1 MEVALLCIGDELLK
15 GSTVNTNLAFLGEKL
30 LENGMIPKLSLE
42 VPDRDADIRGAL
54 GYAFSRADVVLTSG
68 GLGPTAD
75 DLTKSAVANW
85 FGLPLVHRPEAER
98 AVRMYWHKLHS
109 GTAPVHWIRQADLP
123 EGAETI
129 PNGYGS
135 APGIRLERNGKMI
148 ILMPGPPSELRPMFT
163 DSVLP
168 LLKAKQTERVYTD
181 LLRIAGVGES
191 EVEDL
196 LEPHLVPEVS
206 AAYCAQP
213 GLVRLFLT
221 SKDDALL
228 KRVAAEARELFRADI
243 LPAGV
248 TSLPED
254 VLRLLKTKKLMLATA
269 ESCTGGMISEQITAV
284 PGSSNAFLGGVNSYA
299 NEIKTRFL
307 GVSEETLRTVGAVS
321 RECAEEMVNGIADRA
336 KADAAISVTGIAG
349 PGGATPGKPVG
360 LVYIGVRLHT
370 KTVVLECHFR
380 GGRDQVRERTAAK
393 ALNTLRS
400 MLLESAE

>member
-1 MEVALLCIGDELLK
+1 M
-15 GSTVNTNLAFLGEKL
+15 
-30 LENGMIPKLSLE
+30 
-42 VPDRDADIRGAL
+42 
-54 GYAFSRADVVLTSG
+54 
-68 GLGPTAD
+68 
-75 DLTKSAVANW
+75 
-85 FGLPLVHRPEAER
+85 
-98 AVRMYWHKLHS
+98 
-109 GTAPVHWIRQADLP
+109 
-123 EGAETI
+123 
-129 PNGYGS
+129 
-135 APGIRLERNGKMI
+135 
-148 ILMPGPPSELRPMFT
+148 
-163 DSVLP
+163 
-168 LLKAKQTERVYTD
+168 
-181 LLRIAGVGES
+181 
-191 EVEDL
+191 
-196 LEPHLVPEVS
+196 
-206 AAYCAQP
+206 
-213 GLVRLFLT
+213 
-221 SKDDALL
+221 
-228 KRVAAEARELFRADI
+228 
-243 LPAGV
+243 

-254 VLRLLKTKKLMLATA
+254 VLRLLEAKKLMLATA

-400 MLLESAE
+400 MLLEAAE

>member
-1 MEVALLCIGDELLK
+1 MLELRHVGFETADNKEILHDVSLTVQERFVAVTGPNGGGKSTLAKVIAGIYQPTSGQILLDGVDITHMSITERANLGLSYAFQQPVRFKGLRVKDLLSLAAGKDTDVNQACSYLSEVGLCARDYVDRELNDSLSGGELK
-15 GSTVNTNLAFLGEKL
+15 RIEIAMVLARGT
-30 LENGMIPKLSLE
+30 KLSIFDE
-42 VPDRDADIRGAL
+42 
-54 GYAFSRADVVLTSG
+54 
-68 GLGPTAD
+68 
-75 DLTKSAVANW
+75 
-85 FGLPLVHRPEAER
+85 PEAGIDLWSFQNLIRVFEKMYEQTRGSILIISHQER
-98 AVRMYWHKLHS
+98 ILN
-109 GTAPVHWIRQADLP
+109 IADKIVVIKNGQV
-123 EGAETI
+123 EKVGA
-129 PNGYGS
+129 
-135 APGIRLERNGKMI
+135 
-148 ILMPGPPSELRPMFT
+148 
-163 DSVLP
+163 
-168 LLKAKQTERVYTD
+168 
-181 LLRIAGVGES
+181 
-191 EVEDL
+191 
-196 LEPHLVPEVS
+196 
-206 AAYCAQP
+206 
-213 GLVRLFLT
+213 
-221 SKDDALL
+221 
-228 KRVAAEARELFRADI
+228 RADI

-299 NEIKTRFL
+299 NEIKMRFL

>member
-30 LENGMIPKLSLE
+30 LENGIIPKLSLE

-54 GYAFSRADVVLTSG
+54 DYAFSRADIVLTSG

-85 FGLPLVHRPEAER
+85 FGVPLIRRPEAEH
-98 AVRMYWHKLHS
+98 AVQEYWHKLHS
-109 GTAPVHWIRQADLP
+109 GTAPVHWIRQAELP
-123 EGAETI
+123 EGAEAI

-135 APGIRLERNGKMI
+135 APGIHLERNGKTI
-148 ILMPGPPSELRPMFT
+148 ILMPGPPSELQPMFT

-168 LLKAKQTERVYTD
+168 LLKTKQTDRVYTD
-181 LLRIAGVGES
+181 LFRIAGIGES

-221 SKDDALL
+221 SKDEALL
-228 KRVAAEARELFRADI
+228 KRVASEARELFRANV

-254 VLRLLKTKKLMLATA
+254 VLRLLEAKKLMLATA

-299 NEIKTRFL
+299 NEIKMRFL

-370 KTVVLECHFR
+370 KTVILECHFR

-393 ALNTLRS
+393 ALNTLRT